1 MGQYWKL
8 INVDKMEFVHPHT
21 LGDGLKL
28 LEMGSGAPGIG
39 TAMILLMAD
48 KAREYRGGGDPSHGA
63 LVLGSWAGDRVML
76 VGDYADDDDGPPING
91 IERSWMHSLCIRKGK
106 LEEVIADLEEMESRQ
121 QLSGSHSE
129 MLAYLRQ
136 GGAIFRDISME
147 IAAAIEQEIGGKFTG
162 TGWRDWVPGRGY
174 DF

>member
-1 MGQYWKL
+1 M
-8 INVDKMEFVHPHT
+8 DKMEFVHPHT

-28 LEMGSGAPGIG
+28 LEMGSGGPGIG

-63 LVLGSWAGDRVML
+63 FVLGSWAGDRVML
-76 VGDYADDDDGPPING
+76 VGDYATDDDGPPING
-91 IERSWMHSLCIRKGK
+91 VQRSWLYSLCIPEGK
-106 LEEVIADLEEMESRQ
+106 LGEVLADLEGMESRQ
-121 QLSGSHSE
+121 QLSGPRSE

-147 IAAAIEQEIGGKFTG
+147 IAAAIEQELGGKFIG
-162 TGWRDWVPGRGY
+162 EGWRDWSPGPEY